1 MKKSTKLLLSQFVIG
16 NILGTIIACAPTRF
30 NPSIT
35 KDTLCNDP
43 TTSCIQGD
51 NQIDVTQS
59 FKVGTGKVDI
69 LFVNDISASMSK
81 VQAQMAAR
89 FSGFIENLERKEI
102 DYKIAVSTTDYKG
115 QSGQSA
121 FVSFSNGQ
129 SFLTRQT
136 SNAVGLFNEAIS
148 SRKTLECEDFIIS
161 LFNTFGP
168 SFQTSSYYQNNYYS
182 KCASPQTSAIRT
194 ASNII
199 SNYGSSFMRTDANLN
214 IIILSNEDIKLF
226 DSVDRA
232 TSFTNL
238 MNSQVQ
244 NKYWDFHSIIVKDA
258 YCAQSQ
264 SLRNRQN
271 VLITNENGS
280 AAISGSVG
288 NEYANLS
295 MSAARDID
303 GNPRPRGQVLDIC
316 QTDYAQHFNNI
327 STQISESARRL
338 NVKCTP
344 KSAPAVSYA
353 NGSPAVHTWSGNK
366 VRFARGTEGQ
376 QIVVKYSCTQVH

>member
-148 SRKTLECEDFIIS
+148 S
-161 LFNTFGP
+161 
-168 SFQTSSYYQNNYYS
+168 
-182 KCASPQTSAIRT
+182 
-194 ASNII
+194 
-199 SNYGSSFMRTDANLN
+199 
-214 IIILSNEDIKLF
+214 
-226 DSVDRA
+226 
-232 TSFTNL
+232 
-238 MNSQVQ
+238 
-244 NKYWDFHSIIVKDA
+244 
-258 YCAQSQ
+258 
-264 SLRNRQN
+264 
-271 VLITNENGS
+271 
-280 AAISGSVG
+280 
-288 NEYANLS
+288 
-295 MSAARDID
+295 
-303 GNPRPRGQVLDIC
+303 
-316 QTDYAQHFNNI
+316 
-327 STQISESARRL
+327 
-338 NVKCTP
+338 
-344 KSAPAVSYA
+344 
-353 NGSPAVHTWSGNK
+353 
-366 VRFARGTEGQ
+366 
-376 QIVVKYSCTQVH
+376 